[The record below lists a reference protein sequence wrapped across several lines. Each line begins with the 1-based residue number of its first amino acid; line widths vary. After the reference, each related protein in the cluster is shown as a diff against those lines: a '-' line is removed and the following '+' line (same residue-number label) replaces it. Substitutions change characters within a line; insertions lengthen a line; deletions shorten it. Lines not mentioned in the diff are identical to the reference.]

1 MVKLLYAGFDTIDF
15 AVRGSF
21 PQEILDQLEAGRE
34 EAEQRQDKVLISIG
48 PNEVKAHIESFGK
61 KGGYRYLIDT
71 GPLGAKWMIKR
82 NADATQWNIFV
93 SPRATML
100 LAYDYRE
107 TFDRLHQAFTEMG
120 GQITGHSINRVD
132 FAMDFETS
140 GFELHPEQIVAHSH
154 TKVAPYWG
162 KKEDSDPD
170 PDPHQP
176 SSVYRGRL
184 AESATVG
191 KQPGRQIIIYNKRRE
206 AIERQKW
213 FWFKAWGK
221 DRHDKTLEVWRI
233 EVRAGKTELKEKYR
247 ITSIAD
253 FEAAIGDVIV
263 NALDDIRYL
272 DDFQGD
278 SNVTR
283 QTLSPLW
290 QAAQETAASNLLQLR
305 SGLTPGQVKE
315 VERTQA
321 QETYLALCAGN
332 AVGLAICRGLSDDQI
347 ATLLPMILAKEI
359 ARYFQPKG
367 KDLHATIE
375 RARQRLVFL
384 E

>member
-1 MVKLLYAGFDTIDF
+1 MVKLLYAGFDTFDF
-15 AVRGSF
+15 AVRGAF
-21 PQEILDQLEAGRE
+21 PLEVLDQLEAGRD
-34 EAEQRQDKVLISIG
+34 EAEERQDKALIRIG
-48 PNEVKAHIESFGK
+48 ANQIKAHIESFGK
-61 KGGYRYLIDT
+61 KGGYRYLLDT

-82 NADATQWNIFV
+82 NTDANQWNIFV

-100 LAYDYRE
+100 LAYGYRE
-107 TFDRLHQAFTEMG
+107 TFDRLHQAFIEMG
-120 GQITGHSINRVD
+120 GQATGHSINRVD

-162 KKEDSDPD
+162 KKEGELDPY
-170 PDPHQP
+170 QP
-176 SSVYRGRL
+176 SSVYRGRV
-184 AESATVG
+184 AESATIG

-213 FWFKAWGK
+213 FWFEAWSK
-221 DRHDKTLEVWRI
+221 DPHDQTLEVWRI
-233 EVRAGKTELKEKYR
+233 EVRAGKKELKDKYR
-247 ITSIAD
+247 ITSIED
-253 FEAAIGDVIV
+253 FEASIGDVIV
-263 NALDDIRYL
+263 NALDGIRYL

-290 QAAQETAASNLLQLR
+290 QAAQETAASNLLDLR

-332 AVGLAICRGLSDDQI
+332 AVGLAICRGLSDEQI

-359 ARYFQPKG
+359 GRYFRPKS
-367 KDLHATIE
+367 KDLHAIIK
-375 RARQRLVFL
+375 RARDRIVFL